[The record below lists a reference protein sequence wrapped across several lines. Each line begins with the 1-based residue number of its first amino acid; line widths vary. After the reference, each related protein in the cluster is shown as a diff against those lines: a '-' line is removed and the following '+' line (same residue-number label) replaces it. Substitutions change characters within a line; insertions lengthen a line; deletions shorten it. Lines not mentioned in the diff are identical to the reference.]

1 MPPDVQKLHEKL
13 SDVEKKYLE
22 KWLLM
27 QARKDIMVKQPRTEE
42 LVRKE
47 MAKESQF
54 RELAAKSG
62 MIRPFLIL
70 VAMPAFFRNK
80 VANFL
85 GWTLFTQ
92 RMRPSYYSNNQI
104 CSN

>member
-47 MAKESQF
+47 MVS
-54 RELAAKSG
+54 
-62 MIRPFLIL
+62 PFKLRC
-70 VAMPAFFRNK
+70 V
-80 VANFL
+80 
-85 GWTLFTQ
+85 
-92 RMRPSYYSNNQI
+92 RPSLI
-104 CSN
+104 RAKMLGLAIG